1 MRNLVNVTKPLSR
14 RAALQQVPARDE
26 LRALVQKYGHNSS
39 SYVLLE
45 GPKSYFMT
53 PGVEGFIAYQIS
65 VGVAVIG
72 GDPVCAP
79 ERAAELLREFRAAMR
94 PRAVCAYQVSPHLLP
109 AFRAAGFDDAQIG
122 AEALFELD
130 KFTLKGGPMEPVR
143 AATNKARR
151 EFVYV
156 SEHDP
161 FAPGAETDLI
171 NGEIRAVS
179 DEWLATRGDRE
190 MGFLLGGLGLGQK
203 SDKRYFLARSG
214 AGHGRVEG
222 FVVCEPIYG
231 RNGYYLDVTR
241 RRPDAVRGTMELLTA
256 EICQKLHAEGYEVV
270 SLGLAPLAQL
280 DDPDLAR
287 HPRLAKIMRLIYD
300 KSKRVYDFRHLYR
313 YKSKYHPHLWER
325 RYLCFTPRLSL
336 RMFYALLQVRDA
348 VGVRE
353 AIRRRPLASS
363 PDVRPA
369 PEPHKKLARLLNSW
383 KGRVSGL
390 VALAAALLPNN

>member
-1 MRNLVNVTKPLSR
+1 MRNLVNVAKPMLR
-14 RAALQQVPARDE
+14 RAALQRVPARDE
-26 LRALVQKYGHNSS
+26 LRGLLQRFGYNSS

-45 GPKSYFMT
+45 GPKNYFIT
-53 PGVEGFIAYQIS
+53 PRVEGFIAYQSS

-79 ERAAELLREFRAAMR
+79 EQAETLLREFRAAMR

-109 AFRAAGFDDAQIG
+109 AFRAAGFDNVQVG
-122 AEALFELD
+122 VEAVIELE
-130 KFTLKGGPMEPVR
+130 KFTLSGGKLEIVR

-151 EFVYV
+151 EGVV
-156 SEHDP
+156 ITEHNP

-179 DEWLATRGDRE
+179 EEWLNARGNRE
-190 MGFLLGGLGLGQK
+190 MGFLLGGLGLGQP

-222 FVVCEPIYG
+222 FIICEPIYG

-241 RRPDAVRGTMELLTA
+241 RRPDAIRGTMELLTA
-256 EICQKLHAEGYEVV
+256 EICQRLRDEGYEMA
-270 SLGLAPLAQL
+270 SMGLAPLAQL

-287 HPRLAKIMRLIYD
+287 HPRVARMMQLIYD
-300 KSKRVYDFRHLYR
+300 KSKKLYDFHHLHR
-313 YKSKYHPHLWER
+313 YKAKYHPHAWER

-348 VGVRE
+348 VTMRE
-353 AIRRRPLASS
+353 AIRRRPASHNENRPSETSPRNLAQM
-363 PDVRPA
+363 
-369 PEPHKKLARLLNSW
+369 LNSW
-383 KGRVSGL
+383 KRRI
-390 VALAAALLPNN
+390 